1 MRRMTVVG
9 LGAGCLQIGTI
20 QAALMAKLPL
30 WIARTM
36 HVVARTGLG
45 RFGLPNVLRSHA
57 ELMMMNFDPEHESK
71 QMETPE
77 AAGAQSEQSGVAM
90 RVWAR
95 HRLRELAES
104 GRLGMGSERARRRG

>member
-1 MRRMTVVG
+1 MT
-9 LGAGCLQIGTI
+9 
-20 QAALMAKLPL
+20 KLPP

-45 RFGLPNVLRSHA
+45 GFGLPNMLRSHA

-71 QMETPE
+71 QMETSE
-77 AAGAQSEQSGVAM
+77 AAGAQSEPSGVAM